1 MIRGALDLVKK
12 MKKVWVDGNENVA
25 VYQVVGSGE
34 PQIATVSRLKEGLK
48 ELAGGFRK
56 SMAERYNAAYGEGAW
71 DTYQADY
78 SKYVE
83 SRWSEILFSRADLS
97 SK

>member
-1 MIRGALDLVKK
+1 MIVGVLSLVKK

-25 VYQVVGSGE
+25 VYQMVSSGE
-34 PQIATVSRLKEGLK
+34 PQIVTVNRLKEGLK
-48 ELAGGFRK
+48 ELADGYRK

-71 DTYQADY
+71 DTYLADFA
-78 SKYVE
+78 KYVDR
-83 SRWSEILFSRADLS
+83 RWSEILFSRADLS